1 MKREKVNLRGFS
13 GNAYLPKWKQS
24 EITKKLS
31 PWYAHFI
38 GKRPMSEHLQSVKY
52 YLWILTDQ

>member
-1 MKREKVNLRGFS
+1 MPQMKRDKVNLRGFS

-31 PWYAHFI
+31 P
-38 GKRPMSEHLQSVKY
+38 
-52 YLWILTDQ
+52 